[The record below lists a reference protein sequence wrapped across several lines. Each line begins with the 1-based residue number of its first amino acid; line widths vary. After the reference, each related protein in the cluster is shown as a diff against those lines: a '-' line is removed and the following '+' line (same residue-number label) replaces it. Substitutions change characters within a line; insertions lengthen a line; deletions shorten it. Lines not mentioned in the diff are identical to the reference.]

1 MFGAEPWL
9 GIDIGTTY
17 TRGCLWNPVSNSVE
31 LLLNEKGEARISSVV
46 AFENNGRIIGS
57 SAKIHRSGIVD
68 VKKVLGR
75 SFDDEDVQE
84 LKRSW
89 RHKIVKGENNRCM
102 ISVDGLEGMKTAEE
116 LVADIIEALCKL
128 AN

>member
-1 MFGAEPWL
+1 MGAGQQSKSQL
-9 GIDIGTTY
+9 
-17 TRGCLWNPVSNSVE
+17 RHNSKYFNQDLQE
-31 LLLNEKGEARISSVV
+31 DLATGSQSPKGSRYQIS
-46 AFENNGRIIGS
+46 G
-57 SAKIHRSGIVD
+57 AKIHKSGIVD

-84 LKRSW
+84 LKRGW
-89 RHKIVKGENNRCM
+89 THKIVKGENNRCM